1 MDIHPNAE
9 IGTGILLDHASGL
22 VIGENTIIGSN
33 CTIYHNVTLGSNGFD
48 SKKDRLLL
56 LFFWG

>member
-9 IGTGILLDHASGL
+9 IGSGILLDHASGL

-48 SKKDRLLL
+48 SKKDR
-56 LFFWG
+56 